1 MLKLL
6 LSIVAVCSFAFA
18 EQNQVPNSQDI
29 KNSEIKKF
37 VNVSQK
43 IAVIKQEV
51 QQDLTK
57 SGQDPTQDELQK
69 ANETFVS
76 KAQEVIEKENFT
88 AEKYNTF
95 VALYQSDKDFQQ
107 RVMKLLK

>member
-1 MLKLL
+1 MK
-6 LSIVAVCSFAFA
+6 INRF
-18 EQNQVPNSQDI
+18 ENQVPNSQDI

-51 QQDLTK
+51 QQD
-57 SGQDPTQDELQK
+57 ELQK

-88 AEKYNTF
+88 AFIGLFYTFLYN
-95 VALYQSDKDFQQ
+95 
-107 RVMKLLK
+107 LK